1 MALYKT
7 DDNLVTV
14 DGAPTGLYA
23 AGYREIWRIDRDGDA
38 YRIWEKIVP
47 RIDDD
52 VLDCTVYLYHSERD
66 AIAGTKAGASGFL
79 VGVPVGWGDS
89 DWESQSRGRHIYAV
103 TNSHVIQDEALVI
116 RLNTREGETK
126 VIKPSPESWIHHR
139 KGDDIAITLI
149 EPDPEVHKFK
159 YIGVAYDM
167 FVTEE
172 LLDKRGIG
180 PGDETFAVGRFVARD
195 ERQSNAPIVRFGHI
209 SGLGTEMIDQGKE
222 RNNFKQESFLVE
234 SHSISGFS
242 GSPVFV
248 WVPLER
254 TADIT
259 DPKLMSQFRKAV
271 RSYQH
276 RPREYFL
283 GIDWGHLED
292 THPPGMAGVVPAWKL
307 LEVLSTPEVVEVRRA
322 KEKNEAKITRGKLDI
337 RSSQTR
343 QSTRPKE
350 GSPIEIPVPTEKTF
364 FGDLKKVMR
373 RKPPQSES

>member
-7 DDNLVTV
+7 EDNSAIV

-23 AGYREIWRIDRDGDA
+23 AGWREIWRVDRDGDA
-38 YRIWEKIVP
+38 YRIWEKIVS

-52 VLDCTVYLYHSERD
+52 VLDCAAYLYYSKRD
-66 AIAGTKAGASGFL
+66 AIAGTEAGASGFL
-79 VGVPVGWGDS
+79 VGVPVGWDDS
-89 DWESQSRGRHIYAV
+89 DWKSRSRGRHIYAV
-103 TNSHVIQDEALVI
+103 TNSHVVRDGASVI

-126 VIKPSPESWIHHR
+126 VINLSPESWIHHP
-139 KGDDIAITLI
+139 KGDDIAISPI
-149 EPDPEVHKFK
+149 EPDPELYKFK
-159 YIGVAYDM
+159 YIGVAFDM

-209 SGLGTEMIDQGKE
+209 SGLGTEAIDQGKE

-248 WVPLER
+248 WVPYER
-254 TADIT
+254 TADIR
-259 DPKLMSQFRKAV
+259 DPEKRSQFRRQV

-276 RPREYFL
+276 APREYFL
-283 GIDWGHLED
+283 GVDWGHLED
-292 THPPGMAGVVPAWKL
+292 ESPPGMAGVVPAWKL
-307 LEVLSTPEVVEVRRA
+307 LEVLSTDEVIKMRRV
-322 KEKNEAKITRGKLDI
+322 KEKSEAKITRAKLDV
-337 RSSQTR
+337 RSSATQA
-343 QSTRPKE
+343 TRPKE
-350 GSPIEIPVPTEKTF
+350 GSPIEIPIPTEKTF
-364 FGDLKKVMR
+364 FGDLKKIVR
-373 RKPPQSES
+373 RERPKG